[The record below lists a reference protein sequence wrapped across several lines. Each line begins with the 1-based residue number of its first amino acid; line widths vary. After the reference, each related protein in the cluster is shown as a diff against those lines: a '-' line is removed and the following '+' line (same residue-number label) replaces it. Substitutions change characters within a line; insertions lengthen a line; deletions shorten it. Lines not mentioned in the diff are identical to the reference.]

1 MNTQHQKQ
9 NQQQQRKVVSS
20 FLEVGD
26 TSLYKYGTR
35 LKRYRYNIGL
45 LPNGE
50 VALRFLD
57 HLGALGLSVGRIS
70 KYGSHLPPL
79 LRVLPSDLA
88 AVTRTDMEG
97 VVSAINC
104 GNFTEWT
111 KHDKKLTLRKL
122 VQYAKLGSC
131 ARDTPW
137 PPEVSWIRLNVKEK
151 NFRVTPEGLLTEDD
165 FSSTVKAT
173 TNKRDRAMVYVLF
186 EAALRPGELLTMYTS
201 SVVFKEGYCLITAN
215 GKTGIKRIPLV
226 VSVKPLLEWLEVH
239 PFRDESDAPLW
250 CALSRNANGGRHLS
264 YRHFQL
270 LIKKITRRANLRKD
284 IWPYL
289 FRHTALTSMA
299 KVFTESK
306 LEQFAG
312 WIHGSKMSRR
322 YVHFSARDLEDA
334 VLELHGLKPVATSK
348 GLVQFVECPRCSN
361 KDPLGNVRC
370 SVCGMVVDKE
380 LAFELEAVERQ
391 KEKDLVEKNAVLQQ
405 RLEKLEGVILDFLQ
419 SQGKSSAVPV

>member
-1 MNTQHQKQ
+1 MNI
-9 NQQQQRKVVSS
+9 QQPKKVSAI
-20 FLEVGD
+20 EVGD

-45 LPNGE
+45 LTNGKI
-50 VALRFLD
+50 ALHFLD
-57 HLGALGLSVGRIS
+57 HLGALGLSVARIS
-70 KYGSHLPPL
+70 KYGSHLSPL
-79 LRVLPSDLA
+79 LRMLPCNLKEI
-88 AVTRTDMEG
+88 TKTDVEG
-97 VVSAINC
+97 LVSAINC

-131 ARDTPW
+131 ARDTLW

-151 NFRVTPEGLLTEDD
+151 NFRVTPESLLTEDD
-165 FSSTVKAT
+165 FSALIKAT

-186 EAALRPGELLTMYTS
+186 EAALRPGELLTMCLS
-201 SVVFKEGYCLITAN
+201 SVVFKDGYCLITAN

-226 VSVKPLLEWLEVH
+226 VSVKPLLEWLEMH
-239 PFRDESDAPLW
+239 PFREEQDAPLW
-250 CALSRNANGGRHLS
+250 CALSRNADGRPLS
-264 YRHFQL
+264 YRHFRV
-270 LIKKITRRANLRKD
+270 LIKNLTKRAHLKKD

-312 WIHGSKMSRR
+312 WIHGSKMARR

-334 VLELHGLKPVATSK
+334 VLELHGLKPVSK
-348 GLVQFVECPRCSN
+348 TRGLVQFVECPRCNN

-380 LAFELEAVERQ
+380 TAFKLETVERQ
-391 KEKDLVEKNAVLQQ
+391 KEKDLVEKNVALQQ
-405 RLEKLEGVILDFLQ
+405 RLEKLEGVILAFLQ
-419 SQGKSSAVPV
+419 AQNKTPTVPA